1 MSISYM
7 RGGIIRKGR
16 KGAVNWM
23 ERVDARDRMTIS
35 REERNDLLILH
46 IEGEIDVYN
55 AYELRNEINQ
65 AIEKKYFDLIIDLKN
80 VSYID
85 SSGLGVL
92 VSGVK
97 SLMNNQG
104 SLKLVDLNE
113 KIRSLTK
120 LTGLEKFFEI
130 YDNIDEAIASV
141 S

>member
-1 MSISYM
+1 MI
-7 RGGIIRKGR
+7 
-16 KGAVNWM
+16 
-23 ERVDARDRMTIS
+23 IS
-35 REERNDLLILH
+35 REENKGFLILH

-55 AYELRNEINQ
+55 AYELRNEINR
-65 AIEKKYFDLIIDLKN
+65 AIEDKFYRVIIDLKN

-97 SLMNNQG
+97 TVMNHQG
-104 SLKLVDLNE
+104 VLKLVELNE

-130 YDNIDEAIASV
+130 YDSLADAMAEPPGDEA
-141 S
+141 